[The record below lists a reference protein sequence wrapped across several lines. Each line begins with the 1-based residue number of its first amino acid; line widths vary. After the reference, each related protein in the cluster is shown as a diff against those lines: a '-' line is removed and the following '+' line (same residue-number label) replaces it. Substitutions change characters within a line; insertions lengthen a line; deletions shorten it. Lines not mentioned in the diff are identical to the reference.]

1 MAFATSSA
9 VVVPATN
16 RADAFV
22 NVWIKRADGTR
33 AKLGAI
39 PLKHSTAYQAGV
51 IDRLNTGGD
60 EAIAALMAALEID
73 FKMATSEPV
82 KASAVG
88 F

>member
-1 MAFATSSA
+1 MAFAQQPVLSI
-9 VVVPATN
+9 PATN

-51 IDRLNTGGD
+51 IDRLNTGGE

-73 FKMATSEPV
+73 FKLASSEPV